1 MGVETL
7 QTLERGLFALE
18 KIAQKN
24 GQLNVA
30 QLAEELQINRTIAY
44 RIVRTLSHMQYIQQ
58 NEKQMLELSSKVLH
72 LSQCFEKSIPSNSQR
87 VLDELSLITQ
97 ASAALVIAEGADCV
111 VIKSSQNYNPILQI
125 KYQIGSRHPIGLA
138 ATGKVIAATY
148 PSHVDETEEIQR
160 VSQQGYAYSKDALQV
175 GTAGLFMPLPH
186 RHMAVGIV
194 KLGDIE
200 LETSLIALKKAVL
213 QLQS

>member
-111 VIKSSQNYNPILQI
+111 VIKSSQTYNPILQI
-125 KYQIGSRHPIGLA
+125 KSLYTTNFTEPLSYQDSAFL
-138 ATGKVIAATY
+138 K
-148 PSHVDETEEIQR
+148 
-160 VSQQGYAYSKDALQV
+160 
-175 GTAGLFMPLPH
+175 LP
-186 RHMAVGIV
+186 
-194 KLGDIE
+194 KFP
-200 LETSLIALKKAVL
+200 
-213 QLQS
+213 